1 MKVHSF
7 IKDTIAMEQ
16 NEQAAIAVKEAN
28 YEHDNRAETSP
39 ATAARGEADS
49 SLNNTEEKK
58 EETRPT
64 EEKKGKKGTKGKKDV

>member
-16 NEQAAIAVKEAN
+16 NEAAAVAAKEVAN
-28 YEHDNRAETSP
+28 EHNDRVESSP
-39 ATAARGEADS
+39 AASTGGEAAPRPD
-49 SLNNTEEKK
+49 TEEKE

-64 EEKKGKKGTKGKKDV
+64 EEKKGKKGTRSKKDV